1 MARLNDKVALITGA
15 ASGMGAAT
23 ARMFAAEGAR
33 VLIADL
39 QEDAGEALAEEL
51 GDAGIFARCDVSV
64 EADVANA
71 VAGVADRWGRLDCI
85 FNNAGFGGA
94 IGPIDET
101 SIEDFDITM
110 DVLVKGVFFGMKH
123 AAPIMKRQQEGSIIS
138 TASMAARTGGWSPHL
153 YSAAK
158 AAVIALTRSVALEMA
173 EWNVRVNCISP
184 GVIETPLAV
193 GRGFTP
199 EAIER
204 FRGEM
209 AGQQPLD
216 RVGEPDDI
224 AHCALWLA
232 SDESTFVSGQD
243 LVVDGGFSAGRPW
256 RRQPPWMRQPHP
268 ISVYRP
274 PGR

>member
-39 QEDAGEALAEEL
+39 QEDAGEALAQEL
-51 GDAGIFARCDVSV
+51 GDAGIFTRCDVSV

-123 AAPIMKRQQEGSIIS
+123 AAPIMKRQQGGSIIS

>member
-1 MARLNDKVALITGA
+1 MTRLSGKAALITGA

-23 ARMFAAEGAR
+23 ARMFAAHGAK

-39 QEDAGEALAEEL
+39 QEESGNALAEEL
-51 GDAGIFARCDVSV
+51 GEAGLFARCDVSI
-64 EADVANA
+64 ESDVAGA
-71 VAGVADRWGRLDCI
+71 VARAEERWGRLDCI

-101 SIEDFDITM
+101 SAEDFDITM

-123 AAPIMKRQQEGSIIS
+123 AAPLMKRQRTGSIIS
-138 TASMAARTGGWSPHL
+138 TASMAAAVGGWSPHL

-209 AGQQPLD
+209 TDPQPLN
-216 RVGEPDDI
+216 RVGEPEDI

-232 SDESTFVSGQD
+232 SDESTFVTGQD
-243 LVVDGGFSAGRPW
+243 VVVDGGFSAGRSW
-256 RRQPPWMRQPHP
+256 RRQPAWMRQPHP
-268 ISVYRP
+268 IKVYRP

>member
-1 MARLNDKVALITGA
+1 MTRLNDKVTMITGA

-39 QEDAGEALAEEL
+39 QEEAGHALAEEL
-51 GDAGIFARCDVSV
+51 GDAGLFARCDVSV
-64 EADVANA
+64 ENDVADA
-71 VAGVADRWGRLDCI
+71 VARAETQWGRLDCI

-94 IGPIDET
+94 IGPVDET
-101 SIEDFDITM
+101 STEDFDITM

-123 AAPIMKRQQEGSIIS
+123 AAPIMKRQRGGSIIT
-138 TASMAARTGGWSPHL
+138 TASVAARYGGWSPHA

-173 EWNVRVNCISP
+173 DWSVRVNCISP

-204 FRGEM
+204 FRGENTD
-209 AGQQPLD
+209 AQPLN

-232 SDESTFVSGQD
+232 SDESTFVTGQD
-243 LVVDGGFSAGRPW
+243 IVVDGGFSAGRSW

-268 ISVYRP
+268 LKVYRP

>member
-1 MARLNDKVALITGA
+1 MTRLDDKVTLITGA

-39 QEDAGEALAEEL
+39 QEEAGGALAEEL
-51 GDAGIFARCDVSV
+51 GDAGLFQRCDVSI
-64 EADVANA
+64 EEDVANA
-71 VAGVADRWGRLDCI
+71 VTRAEAQWGRLDCI

-94 IGPIDET
+94 IGPVDET
-101 SIEDFDITM
+101 STEDFDITM

-123 AAPIMKRQQEGSIIS
+123 AAPIMKRQRGGSIIT
-138 TASMAARTGGWSPHL
+138 TASMAARAGGWSPHA

-173 EWNVRVNCISP
+173 EWNVRVNSISP

-204 FRGEM
+204 FRSEM
-209 AGQQPLD
+209 TDPQPLN
-216 RVGEPDDI
+216 RVGKPDDI

-232 SDESTFVSGQD
+232 SDESTFVTGQD
-243 LVVDGGFSAGRPW
+243 IVVDGGFSAGRSW

-268 ISVYRP
+268 LKVYRP

>member
-1 MARLNDKVALITGA
+1 MTRLNDKVALITGA

-23 ARMFAAEGAR
+23 ARTFAAEGAR

-39 QEDAGEALAEEL
+39 QEEAGGALADEL
-51 GDAGIFARCDVSV
+51 GDAALFERCDVSV
-64 EADVANA
+64 EDDVANA
-71 VAGVADRWGRLDCI
+71 VDRAESDWGRLDCI

-94 IGPIDET
+94 IGPVDET
-101 SIEDFDITM
+101 STDDFGITM

-123 AAPIMKRQQEGSIIS
+123 AAPIMKRQRGGSIIS
-138 TASMAARTGGWSPHL
+138 TASVAARYGGWSPHA

-173 EWNVRVNCISP
+173 DWDVRVNCISP

-204 FRGEM
+204 FRSENTE
-209 AGQQPLD
+209 AQPLA
-216 RVGEPDDI
+216 RVGAPDDI

-232 SDESTFVSGQD
+232 SDESTFVTGQD
-243 LVVDGGFSAGRPW
+243 IVVDGGFSAGRSW

-268 ISVYRP
+268 LKVYRP

>member
-1 MARLNDKVALITGA
+1 MARLNEKVALITGA

-39 QEDAGEALAEEL
+39 QEDAGEALAQEL